1 MYWNDKKAGKTV
13 HIDDTLDPVWDL
25 EIFVVKIDAEGPNS
39 VEQSTLRIE
48 CLDWDQFG
56 SDDVLGQI
64 ELKGWQI
71 RDLAENNGE
80 DGVMS
85 GDEGSGDM
93 GEVDMEK
100 MYDFIQTFQKRN
112 VDQEEEGI
120 GNMIVGVPQDSEIQT
135 GVGDVPRGE
144 GVTSAGAATDVAPE
158 TRKKKRKANKRKQG
172 GGIKPGVPGD
182 RGEGIEVAEG
192 DKVPAEEG
200 LGGADA
206 AVAETGQTDEHARQG
221 EVVEIVVPK
230 DFETDVR
237 GLGAEKQRAHV
248 EENYVDA
255 HVNDAQE
262 GPVRLLEELA
272 KGGKEQGEAV
282 RDAAD
287 QGEIGKHNAP
297 DEAKELRKG
306 RMEMAR
312 HGEETI
318 APTTAEEDIKDP
330 GSQDLE
336 DTGAVV
342 QERGYGDI
350 DGDATSGAEEGQ
362 KETHSG
368 DTTGISTR
376 RLADEVAHVE
386 GNATEPETQENTD
399 SAQQEDGDGKR
410 GVVARLGVQERE
422 AHTQNTEGIV
432 TDSLIA
438 GVLAVETG
446 TIGGDATRPE
456 VPGEGT
462 SRLESNGSNTKG
474 GVQSARNTSSEK
486 TMNFPPGTD
495 VENGGGGITAARAE
509 PIGETKTLESGHP
522 SVAVIYRDGEAVW
535 LHPWCHPPI
544 AAHAALSL
552 RMCVGERRQEYQYRP
567 TKKSIMDQCQAE
579 LIL

>member
-71 RDLAENNGE
+71 RELAENNGE

-85 GDEGSGDM
+85 GDEGSGGM
-93 GEVDMEK
+93 GEADMEK
-100 MYDFIQTFQKRN
+100 LYDFIQTFQKRN
-112 VDQEEEGI
+112 VEQEGEGI
-120 GNMIVGVPQDSEIQT
+120 GKMLVGVPQDSEIQT
-135 GVGDVPRGE
+135 GVGDVPLGE
-144 GVTSAGAATDVAPE
+144 GVTSAGAATDIAPE
-158 TRKKKRKANKRKQG
+158 TRKKKRKTDKRKQR
-172 GGIKPGVPGD
+172 GGIKPGVQGD
-182 RGEGIEVAEG
+182 RGDGIEVAEG
-192 DKVPAEEG
+192 VKMPAEEG

-206 AVAETGQTDEHARQG
+206 AVAETQQTDERARQG

-230 DFETDVR
+230 EFETDVR

-262 GPVRLLEELA
+262 GPARLLEELA
-272 KGGKEQGEAV
+272 KGGKEQGGAV

-287 QGEIGKHNAP
+287 QGEKGKHDAP

-306 RMEMAR
+306 RMEITC
-312 HGEETI
+312 HGKEIT
-318 APTTAEEDIKDP
+318 APTTAEEDIRGP
-330 GSQDLE
+330 GNQELE

-350 DGDATSGAEEGQ
+350 DGDATSGAEDGK

-376 RLADEVAHVE
+376 RLADEVAHVG
-386 GNATEPETQENTD
+386 GNATEPETQEHTD

-410 GVVARLGVQERE
+410 GVVAASGVQERDS
-422 AHTQNTEGIV
+422 HTHNTEGIV
-432 TDSLIA
+432 TDSLVA

-446 TIGGDATRPE
+446 IIGGDATRPE
-456 VPGEGT
+456 APGEGT
-462 SRLESNGSNTKG
+462 ARLESNGSNTNG
-474 GVQSARNTSSEK
+474 GVQSAWNTSSE
-486 TMNFPPGTD
+486 TAMDFVPGAD
-495 VENGGGGITAARAE
+495 VESGGGGITAARAE
-509 PIGETKTLESGHP
+509 AIGETKTLESGPP

-535 LHPWCHPPI
+535 LHRWCHPPT

-552 RMCVGERRQEYQYRP
+552 RMCVGERRQENKYPP
-567 TKKSIMDQCQAE
+567 TKKSIMDQCQAD
-579 LIL
+579 